1 MVANIAFNPYLQTN
15 AAGQFTIESDGLVVG
30 TAYPDPSTRFA
41 LAGGWLATTETLP
54 MYGGIAI
61 SELIPTE
68 RTTAPAT
75 PTRADIALGSVI
87 ARATTLAAGAGSC
100 TGFSVFDQNYA
111 AVNTPTSPV
120 PTVGSGGLV
129 NFYRFGSGARV
140 ALSADPALAA
150 AIETGTSPVSTP
162 LYWDP
167 TNLRVSATSTSNL
180 LIPAKCL
187 MVKGTNCM
195 VASYNAGTGVT
206 TWSYNGAAA
215 LVLL

>member
-1 MVANIAFNPYLQTN
+1 MAAPAFSFNPYVQTT
-15 AAGQFTIESDGLVVG
+15 AAGMFVIESDGLIAG
-30 TAYPDPSTRFA
+30 TAMPDPAARFA
-41 LAGGWLATTETLP
+41 LSGGILATSETLP
-54 MYGGIAI
+54 MFGGLAI
-61 SELIPTE
+61 SENVPQE
-68 RTTAPAT
+68 RPPVSRPDT
-75 PTRADIALGSVI
+75 ALGGLIVRGTV
-87 ARATTLAAGAGSC
+87 AAAAGTTGAI